1 MRSAIRFRWLFSVCG
16 TLLFG
21 ALFVLS
27 QQPPAP
33 TSGPPVIRVK
43 VDTVVIRA
51 AVTDPLNRY
60 VVGLDKDHFRVYED
74 KIEQQLTH
82 FTNDTSALSVG
93 VIFDVS
99 GSMGDNLISARNSV
113 IRFLE
118 QGGKEDEYFLVTFN
132 ERTAL
137 MQDFTPRGE
146 SIRNEITF
154 HDAKGRTALYDALY
168 LGLQKIREGR
178 NDKKALIIITDGED
192 NSSRYTFSEVKDFAK
207 ESDVQIYV
215 IGEKGDMGFGR
226 AIISDIVSLTGGRAF
241 FPNSFKQLDY
251 YCDLIHTELRNQY
264 VLGYTSN
271 NRNFD
276 GRWRKLRIRLEPPEG
291 LPKLVVRAKEGYFA
305 PKK

>member
-1 MRSAIRFRWLFSVCG
+1 MRSAIRFRWLFSFCG
-16 TLLFG
+16 TLFSG

-27 QQPPAP
+27 QQSPAP

-137 MQDFTPRGE
+137 VQDFTARGE

-154 HDAKGRTALYDALY
+154 HEAKGRTALYDALY
-168 LGLQKIREGR
+168 LGLQKIRDGR